1 MAAGQTGKDLMKLK
15 HSERES
21 PDINLTPLIDVVFL
35 LLIFFMVST
44 TFNRDSEL
52 GLELPEANQEAVERP
67 ADTIEISVDAQGRY
81 YVNGRRLVNTQLAT
95 LKQAIGKAAGE
106 AEEPPIIV
114 SADAKTPHQAVI
126 VVMDAV
132 QQLGF
137 SRMSFA
143 TQVKANSGN

>member
-1 MAAGQTGKDLMKLK
+1 MKLRPTSK
-15 HSERES
+15 ES

-52 GLELPEANQEAVERP
+52 GIELPQASPEAKERSSATVEV
-67 ADTIEISVDAQGRY
+67 SVDAQGRY
-81 YVNGRRLVNTQLAT
+81 YVNGRRLVNTQLKT
-95 LKQAIGKAAGE
+95 LKQAIAKAARDQE
-106 AEEPPIIV
+106 APPILL
-114 SADAKTPHQAVI
+114 SADAQTPHQAVI

-137 SRMSFA
+137 SRLSFA
-143 TQVKANSGN
+143 AQVGTSAQ